1 MKVFFRW
8 LLVLLLVAAAALSG
22 WFYHE
27 RVAQEQA
34 EVLSREGV
42 LTQIKQLNR
51 LESTAFYISI
61 PSSAQKKKAT
71 GANYGRTR
79 KAVCLSCVA
88 KCWLESI

>member
-1 MKVFFRW
+1 MKVFFRR

-51 LESTAFYISI
+51 LESTAFYIDTI
-61 PSSAQKKKAT
+61 IRTEKK
-71 GANYGRTR
+71 GDWR
-79 KAVCLSCVA
+79 KLWQDA
-88 KCWLESI
+88 